1 MSNSTWYI
9 FIRTAEPESSLQ
21 FDNSSKLH
29 INHGHILFYLV
40 AF

>member
-1 MSNSTWYI
+1 MSNSSWYI

-21 FDNSSKLH
+21 FDYSSQLH
-29 INHGHILFYLV
+29 INHGHILCDLV